1 MPPENRTNTLWKVRQ
16 TGTVFQLIG
25 CDELISDI
33 RAIHRGLDFVPVT
46 SSRAAQPR
54 ISFRGRP
61 RGYSMTLRDADGI
74 PQIRNRLIN
83 NTATA
88 AASLHYY
95 LCDWIAEAKSSHVY
109 LHCGAA
115 EVGGRLVIFPN
126 RQRAGKSTLMVSLAA
141 AGLRIYGDDFLLV
154 DPKTRNGIGGGALPR
169 LRLPLPLASMPKSV
183 RSFIEDR
190 IGVHDHAVTYVALRD
205 HEFAPYGTRKKIG
218 GVVLLERHPR
228 HARARLTPISTAEAL
243 RGLIDREFDDEAA
256 ALDVFE
262 LLHRI
267 AATSRCFKLQYSEL
281 GSAVRA
287 LLGAFGK

>member
-1 MPPENRTNTLWKVRQ
+1 MPPENLTNTLWKVRQ
-16 TGTVFQLIG
+16 TGTVFQLFR

-33 RAIHRGLDFVPVT
+33 RAIHRGIDFVRVNSKLQVQPRLT
-46 SSRAAQPR
+46 FSSRPK
-54 ISFRGRP
+54 
-61 RGYSMTLRDADGI
+61 GYSMTLRDSDDTLL
-74 PQIRNRLIN
+74 IRNKLIR

-88 AASLHYY
+88 AANLHYY
-95 LCDWIAEAKSSHVY
+95 LCDWIAETKPTHVC

-115 EVGGRLVIFPN
+115 EIGGRLVIFPN
-126 RQRAGKSTLMVSLAA
+126 RRKVGKSTLMVSLAA
-141 AGLRIYGDDFLLV
+141 AGMRVFGDDFLLV

-169 LRLPLPLASMPKSV
+169 LRLPLPFANMP
-183 RSFIEDR
+183 RSIIRFIEDR
-190 IGVHDHAVTYVALRD
+190 IGVHDHLDTYIALRE
-205 HEFAPYGTRKKIG
+205 HEFAPYGTKQKIG